1 MGWMGMTGMK
11 GIYPAPTGSERR
23 VKNRMNLGTLGGLGQ
38 HEKSQASEIA
48 MKGPV
53 SKDNEVGK

>member
-1 MGWMGMTGMK
+1 MGMMGMT
-11 GIYPAPTGSERR
+11 GIYPAPTGRERR

-38 HEKSQASEIA
+38 HKQSQASETA